1 MSFLLGNKLVGIYVF
16 TNEADTPVEKTVTF
30 AITGFSHSGGDRP
43 EIDITTAASSRR
55 QVLAGLASPEEMTLS
70 VKYEVGDDGQDPP
83 ANFYDQGVDLRE
95 ALVICASGALTIKMN
110 ESDACSTERTYLKT
124 VEQTYTALVDAVS
137 WNFSTEL
144 DGIMEGEV
152 TFRVRH

>member
-70 VKYEVGDDGQDPP
+70 VKYQVDDVSSPTTD
-83 ANFYDQGVDLRE
+83 DGVDLRE

-110 ESDACSTERTYLKT
+110 NSDACGTARTYLET
-124 VEQTYTALVDAVS
+124 DGQTYTSLVDAVS

>member
-16 TNEADTPVEKTVTF
+16 TNAAASPVEKTVAF

-70 VKYEVGDDGQDPP
+70 VKYQVDDVSTTTTD
-83 ANFYDQGVDLRE
+83 DGVDLRE

-110 ESDACSTERTYLKT
+110 ESDACSTDRTYLKT
-124 VEQTYTALVDAVS
+124 DSQTYTALVDAVS

>member
-1 MSFLLGNKLVGIYVF
+1 MAFLLGNKLQGSF
-16 TNEADTPVEKTVTF
+16 TSASSVTTVF

-43 EIDITTAASSRR
+43 EIDITTGSSTRR

-70 VKYEVGDDGQDPP
+70 VKYEVQAAGDDPEIDP
-83 ANFYDQGVDLRE
+83 AVDVGVDLRA
-95 ALVICASGALTIKMN
+95 ALEECASGTLLIKLNASSDCGTARIYLNNGSGLTAN
-110 ESDACSTERTYLKT
+110 
-124 VEQTYTALVDAVS
+124 VDAVS

>member
-1 MSFLLGNKLVGIYVF
+1 MAFLLGNKLQGVF
-16 TNEADTPVEKTVTF
+16 VSGADSTVTTTF

-43 EIDITTAASSRR
+43 EIDITTGASTRR
-55 QVLAGLASPEEMTLS
+55 QVLPGLASPEEMTLS
-70 VKYEVGDDGQDPP
+70 IKYDIQAAGDDAETNP
-83 ANFYDQGVDLRE
+83 AVDVGVDLRA
-95 ALVICASGALTIKMN
+95 ALEECASGTLLIKLN
-110 ESDACSTERTYLKT
+110 PSTDCDTARIYLNNGSD
-124 VEQTYTALVDAVS
+124 VTANVDAVS

>member
-1 MSFLLGNKLVGIYVF
+1 MSFLLGNKLVGIFVSGA
-16 TNEADTPVEKTVTF
+16 TVPVTTTF

-70 VKYEVGDDGQDPP
+70 VKYQVGATAADDD
-83 ANFYDQGVDLRE
+83 GVDLRA
-95 ALVICASGALTIKMN
+95 ALVLCANGSLTIKMN
-110 ESDACSTERTYLKT
+110 KSDDCGTARTYL
-124 VEQTYTALVDAVS
+124 EADGEAYTALVDAVS

>member
-1 MSFLLGNKLVGIYVF
+1 M
-16 TNEADTPVEKTVTF
+16 T
-30 AITGFSHSGGDRP
+30 TGVS
-43 EIDITTAASSRR
+43 TRR

-70 VKYEVGDDGQDPP
+70 VKYGVSDTSPT
-83 ANFYDQGVDLRE
+83 YDHGVDLRA
-95 ALVICASGALTIKMN
+95 ALLECASGVLTITLN
-110 ESDACSTERTYLKT
+110 STEACGTARIYL
-124 VEQTYTALVDAVS
+124 EQGPADSEFTATVDAVS

>member
-1 MSFLLGNKLVGIYVF
+1 MAFLLGNKLQGSF
-16 TNEADTPVEKTVTF
+16 TSGASTPITTTF

-43 EIDITTAASSRR
+43 EIDITTGASTRR
-55 QVLAGLASPEEMTLS
+55 QVLSGLASPEEMTLS
-70 VKYEVGDDGQDPP
+70 VKYAVDDGE
-83 ANFYDQGVDLRE
+83 NTGFDQGVNLRL
-95 ALVICASGALTIKMN
+95 ALLDCASGTLTITLN
-110 ESDACSTERTYLKT
+110 SSAACSDARIYL
-124 VEQTYTALVDAVS
+124 ENGGEGEEITANVDATS

>member
-1 MSFLLGNKLVGIYVF
+1 MAFLLGNKLQGVF
-16 TNEADTPVEKTVTF
+16 ISGSTPPVTTTF

-43 EIDITTAASSRR
+43 EIDITTGASTRR
-55 QVLAGLASPEEMTLS
+55 QVLPGLASPEEMTLS
-70 VKYEVGDDGQDPP
+70 VKYFVDQDESNPP
-83 ANFYDQGVDLRE
+83 VVTDHGVNLRA
-95 ALVICASGALTIKMN
+95 ALEECASGTLKIVLN
-110 ESDACSTERTYLKT
+110 STSSCGTARTYLQ
-124 VEQTYTALVDAVS
+124 ESSEPDYTAIVDAVS